1 MRTRL
6 FLSALLVFNFL
17 SLVLWGGQRSNNLKD
32 FDWMLAGRLLSFGE
46 EENNSAEPFLFSKAI
61 EKDRVL
67 QVSIDVSNENFAA
80 AVLNLY
86 FEPGFFAVYVNDE
99 LIESELSGDS
109 FHADISRFADE
120 GTILLQLQVKKELEA
135 SMLNNWLTR
144 WSVDFHSDVVLCHA
158 VLSDD
163 SFFGGKLLE
172 LVVKNYGGNDVDG
185 KVYARIY
192 DAGSWELIAE
202 NNNCA
207 FSRSGV
213 DASIEISFPEF
224 PENYIGKLV
233 FAEIVMVDKG
243 KNEEVIDQLDVPL
256 RF

>member
-1 MRTRL
+1 MTTRL
-6 FLSALLVFNFL
+6 FFSALFVFNFL
-17 SLVLWGGQRSNNLKD
+17 SLALLGGQRSNNLKV
-32 FDWMLAGRLLSFGE
+32 FDWTLAGQLLSHGE
-46 EENNSAEPFLFSKAI
+46 EKNNSAEPLLFSEAI
-61 EKDRVL
+61 VKGRVL
-67 QVSIDVSNENFAA
+67 QVRIDVSDENFAA

-99 LIESELSGDS
+99 LIESELNGDN
-109 FHADISRFADE
+109 FHADISRFADA
-120 GTILLQLQVKKELEA
+120 GTILLQLQVKKELDA
-135 SMLNNWLTR
+135 SMLKRWLTR
-144 WSVDFHSDVVLCHA
+144 WSVDFHTDVVLCHA

-163 SFFGGKLLE
+163 SFLGGKMLE
-172 LVVKNYGGNDVDG
+172 LVVKNYAATDVDG

-207 FSRSGV
+207 FSRSGI

-224 PENYIGKLV
+224 PENYLGKLV
-233 FAEIVMVDKG
+233 FAEIVMVDKD
-243 KNEEVIDQLDVPL
+243 KNEEVIDQLDLPL